1 MPLSRVEQEC
11 WDSIE
16 NGLQVDDLVFAAKL
30 NFMAAK
36 RHIRRQTVI
45 AHGCLW
51 LGMFMALTG
60 SGLVHEVLAAGVLLI
75 LNGFGLLVMA
85 TVAVVQL
92 RSPVGSPRRRSF

>member
-11 WDSIE
+11 WTPSRM
-16 NGLQVDDLVFAAKL
+16 VYRSTTWCAAKL

-36 RHIRRQTVI
+36 RHIRHQTVI

-51 LGMFMALTG
+51 LGMSMALTG
-60 SGLVHEVLAAGVLLI
+60 SGLVHVVLAAGVLLI

-92 RSPVGSPRRRSF
+92 RSPVGSRRRRSF